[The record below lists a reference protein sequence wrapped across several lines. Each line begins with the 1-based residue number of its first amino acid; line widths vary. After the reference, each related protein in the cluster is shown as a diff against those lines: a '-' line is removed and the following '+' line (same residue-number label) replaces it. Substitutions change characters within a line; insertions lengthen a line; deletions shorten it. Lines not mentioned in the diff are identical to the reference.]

1 MDSSPPTTFV
11 LNGITADVSSE
22 TLRDKS
28 NRTIAL
34 RQQTFAVL
42 RHLLA
47 NADRVVTKDDLMR
60 AVWNG
65 IAVTDDSLVQCIH
78 EIRAALNDSRQTVVQ
93 TVPRRGY
100 RLVLPANAGPRMA
113 TILAAELASESR
125 PTGKRISAASLR

>member
-1 MDSSPPTTFV
+1 MNSPLPTTFE

-65 IAVTDDSLVQCIH
+65 
-78 EIRAALNDSRQTVVQ
+78 
-93 TVPRRGY
+93 
-100 RLVLPANAGPRMA
+100 
-113 TILAAELASESR
+113 
-125 PTGKRISAASLR
+125 